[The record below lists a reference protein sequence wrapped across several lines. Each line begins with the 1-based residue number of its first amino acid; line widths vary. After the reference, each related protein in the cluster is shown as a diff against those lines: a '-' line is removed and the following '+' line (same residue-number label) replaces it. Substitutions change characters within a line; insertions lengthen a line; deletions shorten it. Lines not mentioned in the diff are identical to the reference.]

1 MDIEAVSAGGV
12 GAHVS
17 GFEALL
23 VIVIVLGGMYAF
35 GVLPMSGLLHVYR
48 RIRLAG
54 LLWAVAILLIAAGR
68 VFDFP

>member
-1 MDIEAVSAGGV
+1 M
-12 GAHVS
+12 S

-23 VIVIVLGGMYAF
+23 MIVIVGAGMYAM
-35 GVLPMSGLLHVYR
+35 GVLPMAGLLHVYR